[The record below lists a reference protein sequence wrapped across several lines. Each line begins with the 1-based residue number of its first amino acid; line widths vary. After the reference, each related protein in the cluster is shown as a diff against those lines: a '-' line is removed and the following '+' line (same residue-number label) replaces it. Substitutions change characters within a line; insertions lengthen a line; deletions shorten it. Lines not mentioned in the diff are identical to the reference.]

1 VIIQLNQ
8 FFRLKDCRY
17 HKKGKVFLLF
27 LFLFTISYGS
37 SIDYFS
43 NDFRDKNNT
52 IYLTN
57 QTDIKSNKLN
67 IKVFDNKWIN
77 LPSHI
82 KSNSIFGYMNFEAYY
97 TFNNIKLGI
106 MQRKSIDLKVN
117 EGFMQ
122 TWDNIDDGF
131 TGLLNQNSIGNSID
145 NINIKGSVDYIYTK
159 GIFLQK
165 VMNYHNHSVSTRF
178 NYFNGKDM
186 QYLNIN
192 GDNNKHFKMS
202 LDYYYTKKNRISK
215 NTDHQDNFNGVGY
228 GMDIEY
234 IYRKNKLYFYGGIFN
249 IGSFIKWK
257 NITYMH
263 YDFNSQMIYMG
274 EDGYNHY
281 RPFASGYYKYNIDF
295 KQKIPMYYKTTI
307 DYKLDDIYNI
317 GLNTDFYSNNSYNEL
332 YFTTLLLSSKIKV
345 GYIYENRNIICGI
358 NYYNFQF
365 ELSNKFGSNHQT
377 VFKGAYKI
385 AFLTL

>member
-1 VIIQLNQ
+1 
-8 FFRLKDCRY
+8 
-17 HKKGKVFLLF
+17 
-27 LFLFTISYGS
+27 
-37 SIDYFS
+37 
-43 NDFRDKNNT
+43 
-52 IYLTN
+52 
-57 QTDIKSNKLN
+57 
-67 IKVFDNKWIN
+67 
-77 LPSHI
+77 
-82 KSNSIFGYMNFEAYY
+82 
-97 TFNNIKLGI
+97 
-106 MQRKSIDLKVN
+106 
-117 EGFMQ
+117 
-122 TWDNIDDGF
+122 
-131 TGLLNQNSIGNSID
+131 
-145 NINIKGSVDYIYTK
+145 
-159 GIFLQK
+159 
-165 VMNYHNHSVSTRF
+165 
-178 NYFNGKDM
+178 
-186 QYLNIN
+186 
-192 GDNNKHFKMS
+192 
-202 LDYYYTKKNRISK
+202 
-215 NTDHQDNFNGVGY
+215 VGY